1 MNRAVVVVAMLI
13 GAVAAAAGAA
23 GPPAQAAAGAA
34 VSRGWPG
41 YGPFVPYRIGMYGY
55 GWFGAWGV
63 CGAGACIDDPYL
75 RRALRRELDQLEF
88 RRELEERAQRG
99 LAHDAAPPYGPRRD
113 LPPPTPE
120 RQVQPAYRHSGEV
133 RPEFS
138 GTGQPRQEPAET
150 PR

>member
-1 MNRAVVVVAMLI
+1 MNRLRI
-13 GAVAAAAGAA
+13 VAALLAGVLEVAAA
-23 GPPAQAAAGAA
+23 GPPAQAAAGVA

-41 YGPFVPYRIGMYGY
+41 YGPYLPPRHGVHGH
-55 GWFGAWGV
+55 GWLGTWGA

-75 RRALRRELDQLEF
+75 RRAIRRELDQYEF

-99 LAHDAAPPYGPRRD
+99 LAQDGMPPYGARRD

-120 RQVQPAYRHSGEV
+120 GQVQPAYRHSGEI
-133 RPEFS
+133 RPEFA
-138 GTGQPRQEPAET
+138 GTGQPHPYPAAP